1 MYVDSIV
8 YEGRPFDRSGRQDKE
23 IAVYDLLGY
32 LGISFSRLDHG
43 EAKTMEDCDEIDRL
57 LEIPYCKNLF
67 LSNTQETAFYLL
79 IIPHHK
85 KFKAGELSRQIGTAR
100 LSFGKP
106 EYMEEYLNILPGSVS
121 VMGLMNDTMRKVR
134 LLIDTEAMGEGFTTC
149 HPCVNTT
156 SIKFKTDDLF
166 NKFLKYTGHEAVFVT
181 L

>member
-1 MYVDSIV
+1 MFVDSIV
-8 YEGRPFDRSGRQDKE
+8 YKGRPVNESGRLKKE
-23 IAVYDLLGY
+23 IAVYDLLEH
-32 LGISFSRLDHG
+32 LDIPFFRLDHG

-67 LSNTQETAFYLL
+67 LSNTQKTEFYLL
-79 IIPHHK
+79 ILPHHK
-85 KFKAGELSRQIGTAR
+85 KFKAGVLSRQIGTAR

-106 EYMEEYLNILPGSVS
+106 EYMEEFLNILPGSVS
-121 VMGLMNDTMRKVR
+121 VMGLMNDKDNKIH
-134 LLIDTEAMGEGFTTC
+134 LLIDTDAMGDEYTTC

-156 SIKFKTDDLF
+156 SIKLKTEDLF

>member
-8 YEGRPFDRSGRQDKE
+8 YKGRPADVSGRQDKE
-23 IAVYDLLGY
+23 IAVYDLLER
-32 LGISFSRLDHG
+32 LDIPFFRLDHG
-43 EAKTMEDCDEIDRL
+43 EAKTMADCDEIDRL

-79 IIPHHK
+79 ILPNYK
-85 KFKAGELSRQIGTAR
+85 KFKAGGLSRQIGTAR

-106 EYMEEYLNILPGSVS
+106 QYMEEYLNILPGSVS
-121 VMGLMNDTMRKVR
+121 VMGLMNDTNRKVQ
-134 LLIDTEAMGEGFTTC
+134 LLIDTEAMGEGYMTC

-156 SIKFKTDDLF
+156 SIKLKTEDLF
-166 NKFLKYTGHEAVFVT
+166 DKFLKYIGHEAVFVT